1 MWVFFKTQNKTK
13 KLTSTFLGGLTELVI
28 NKIFN
33 ELKSIVMAT
42 KADLSDVVW
51 LLMPNEHFSMH
62 NTSNHDADDLQQQ
75 KTMLGA
81 ALVS

>member
-1 MWVFFKTQNKTK
+1 MKIYGFFFKTQNKTK

-42 KADLSDVVW
+42 KADLSDVV
-51 LLMPNEHFSMH
+51 
-62 NTSNHDADDLQQQ
+62 
-75 KTMLGA
+75 
-81 ALVS
+81 

>member
-1 MWVFFKTQNKTK
+1 
-13 KLTSTFLGGLTELVI
+13 
-28 NKIFN
+28 
-33 ELKSIVMAT
+33 MAT